1 MVIPPV
7 VVSADVVDRAE
18 PAAVL
23 IETTMET
30 RRDKGVILREV
41 EPHDVGADPGRQ
53 PGCAT
58 FLRVLAIRRV

>member
-7 VVSADVVDRAE
+7 VVSADVIDRAE

-30 RRDKGVILREV
+30 RRDKGVILR
-41 EPHDVGADPGRQ
+41 GS
-53 PGCAT
+53 
-58 FLRVLAIRRV
+58 

>member
-7 VVSADVVDRAE
+7 VVSADVVARAE

-30 RRDKGVILREV
+30 RRDKGVILRKV
-41 EPHDVGADPGRQ
+41 RRQDADDVPRRQ
-53 PGCAT
+53 PC
-58 FLRVLAIRRV
+58 